1 MNTGIRIV
9 PADLAFIMDD
19 LRWYSAAHPDY
30 GQDILEAELPII
42 TNQVYPEHQAAGRVH
57 QYPLAEIL
65 EWINSPPTPAYFHDN
80 SIPYILTYAGMI
92 GVERISLF
100 GVDFSHANVS
110 RVEAGREVAT
120 FWLGFLAGRG
130 TKVEIA
136 SSSTLMQTH
145 RRVSDPEF
153 RHFYGY
159 LAQPIVE

>member
-19 LRWYSAAHPDY
+19 LRWYSEAHPDY
-30 GQDILEAELPII
+30 GQDIWAAQIPII
-42 TNQVYPEHQAAGRVH
+42 TNRVYSEHLGRGGIME
-57 QYPLAEIL
+57 YPLEDVLA
-65 EWINSPPTPAYFHDN
+65 WSRPAPAYFHDN
-80 SIPYILTYAGMI
+80 SIPYILAYAGMI

-130 TKVEIA
+130 VTVEIA

-145 RRVSDPEF
+145 RRVNDPEF
-153 RHFYGY
+153 RPFYGY
-159 LAQPIVE
+159 LAQPILEAR